1 MQQTHK
7 MYGLF
12 TGLALIILAL
22 VLHFSDLS
30 YESWAKWLQFA
41 IFLVAILLN
50 AMAFSKANDHH
61 ITFGNA
67 FSSGFKMTSIV
78 TLILIAWTL
87 ISLQIFP
94 EIKDKALEIAMTEM
108 EKQNLSEEQAEKGL
122 SMWRDNFTVLSIGAV
137 LLAYMFWGLVFSL
150 LAAAIAKKKPQ
161 QPTTM

>member
-22 VLHFSDLS
+22 VLHFADLS

-41 IFLVAILLN
+41 IFLAAILLN
-50 AMAFSKANDHH
+50 AMAFSKANDHN

-150 LAAAIAKKKPQ
+150 LGAAIAKKKPQ